1 MSNNI
6 NASTES
12 FANAI
17 SEAVNA
23 FTVEKQ
29 SEHQDAVRPWFT
41 KEVKKALIR
50 RNCSFHRYKRCK
62 TYQNK
67 LRYTRARNNVH
78 QQLRKSKREN
88 YDSRLNGLINNPKC
102 FYKELNKIT
111 GKATKNSN
119 FVIKNDKN
127 ELITDDIDVAESFNE
142 KFVSISKT
150 LATSID
156 NVPFTTHGKKTNE
169 N

>member
-1 MSNNI
+1 MVHKGS
-6 NASTES
+6 
-12 FANAI
+12 
-17 SEAVNA
+17 
-23 FTVEKQ
+23 
-29 SEHQDAVRPWFT
+29 
-41 KEVKKALIR
+41 KKALIR

-67 LRYTRARNNVH
+67 LHYTRARNNGH
-78 QQLRKSKREN
+78 QQLRKSKREY

-150 LATSID
+150 LAASID
-156 NVPFTTHGKKTNE
+156 NVPFTTHGIKVNE
-169 N
+169 KSLFFIQLIALRFRGL

>member
-1 MSNNI
+1 M
-6 NASTES
+6 
-12 FANAI
+12 
-17 SEAVNA
+17 
-23 FTVEKQ
+23 
-29 SEHQDAVRPWFT
+29 
-41 KEVKKALIR
+41 
-50 RNCSFHRYKRCK
+50 
-62 TYQNK
+62 
-67 LRYTRARNNVH
+67 H
-78 QQLRKSKREN
+78 QQLHKSKREN

-150 LATSID
+150 LAASID
-156 NVPFTTHGKKTNE
+156 NVPFTTYGIKTNE
-169 N
+169 ESLFFIQLMALRFRGL